1 MSKTIRKFSKKGKKT
16 QQRRKT
22 KGKKYGGD
30 DGDCNVGEQIHEC
43 KLQGEPVNNEHRVQL
58 VNCFNSIAKT
68 NFTEDTNDTDLKK
81 AYRKAVVKL
90 HPDKV
95 KGEAE
100 KETAEKETAK
110 LNNAYNGLTECK
122 VQETVRPQYDDG
134 SDSDEDDPEMKQQSS
149 NQNQKLG
156 IINALM
162 KKIYGDECDKKHPEP
177 TGFFGAKLKHDDPKI
192 GIRNH
197 NIIKCDNI
205 NRTKVREYLNK
216 REEMKNPILTVNDAI
231 NVKELEFY
239 NILCIGKAD
248 DSNECK
254 KLASLMDKIGGK
266 GKSKKSTRKTKKE
279 KYSKRK

>member
-43 KLQGEPVNNEHRVQL
+43 ELQGKPVNNEHRVQL
-58 VNCFNSIAKT
+58 VNCFNSIAATEFTKD
-68 NFTEDTNDTDLKK
+68 TEDEYLRK

-95 KGEAE
+95 KDEA
-100 KETAEKETAK
+100 KRKIAEKETAK

-149 NQNQKLG
+149 NQNQKWG

-162 KKIYGDECDKKHPEP
+162 QKIYGDECDKKHPEP
-177 TGFFGAKLKHDDPKI
+177 QAMFYGKLDRNDSRI
-192 GIRNH
+192 GERNT
-197 NIIKCDNI
+197 NLMNCENN
-205 NRTKVREYLNK
+205 NRKKVIEYLK
-216 REEMKNPILTVNDAI
+216 
-231 NVKELEFY
+231 
-239 NILCIGKAD
+239 
-248 DSNECK
+248 
-254 KLASLMDKIGGK
+254 
-266 GKSKKSTRKTKKE
+266 
-279 KYSKRK
+279 KRKEIKKPIQYYLNRQV